1 METPFELGL
10 TVTEF
15 YEREPEPPE
24 PEVVIR
30 AGKTKV
36 SVDSDSF
43 YAERRDYRKGHIE
56 VAVAGKS
63 VEVTTSIL
71 TVQIEGHQV
80 KLIAKKEDLEKLSI
94 IKEEDKELEDIEE
107 IEF

>member
-1 METPFELGL
+1 MKTPFELGL

-56 VAVAGKS
+56 VVVAGKS
-63 VEVTTSIL
+63 VEVTTPDL
-71 TVQIEGHQV
+71 VVQIEGYQV
-80 KLIAKKEDLEKLSI
+80 KLIARKEVLDKLSI
-94 IKEEDKELEDIEE
+94 IKEEKKEEE
-107 IEF
+107 IEDIVF